1 MEIIF
6 NLQRIN
12 KCLSFFYRIDDFNN
26 DKVMIESIDNL
37 HGSQGCCGHHQTLS
51 HSSPADA
58 VEDSCDVTGY
68 AAVKI

>member
-1 MEIIF
+1 
-6 NLQRIN
+6 
-12 KCLSFFYRIDDFNN
+12 
-26 DKVMIESIDNL
+26 MIEQSIDNL